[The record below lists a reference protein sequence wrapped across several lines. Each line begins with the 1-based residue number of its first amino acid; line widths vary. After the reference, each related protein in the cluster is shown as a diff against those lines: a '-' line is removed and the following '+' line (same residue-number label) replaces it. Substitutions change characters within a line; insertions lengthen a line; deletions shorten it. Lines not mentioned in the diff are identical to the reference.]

1 MGQDGRART
10 FGIVTA
16 KQKLREAIEQL
27 SEEEARDALR
37 YLAERSDPLMELLD
51 DAPEDEEPLTPEEEE
66 GLREARAQAE
76 RGETVPLDELRRELG

>member
-1 MGQDGRART
+1 
-10 FGIVTA
+10 VTA
-16 KQKLREAIEQL
+16 KEKLREAVEQL

-51 DAPEDEEPLTPEEEE
+51 DAPEDEEPLTPEEYE